1 MRKRVC
7 FAVSD
12 PAAPEG
18 GRAGR
23 TTFNH
28 GGTPAPGAGQ
38 NAAGGRNQGEI
49 SIFVVQR
56 SICVAARSV

>member
-1 MRKRVC
+1 MRKRGF

-38 NAAGGRNQGEI
+38 NAAGGRNEGKI
-49 SIFVVQR
+49 SIFVAQR
-56 SICVAARSV
+56 SVV